1 MLDVRVQVVPKMRP
15 MAFNP
20 GAGTLCRRS
29 LSARIVG
36 LALLALAAS
45 GLGCSGGSA
54 QSAPAG
60 GPGGIPV
67 KIEVARSVPIRDTTE
82 YVATLKSRDSAVIMP
97 EVEGRITAIYV
108 HSGQRLAPG
117 APLMQ
122 LDPSKQQ
129 ATVNSQ
135 QHSQAAQSA
144 NLKWL
149 QEQYQRTSALHAAGV
164 VSQQELDQSKSALE
178 NAQAQLHSLDAQ
190 VQEQQVQL
198 HYYRVVA
205 PADGVVGDV
214 PVRVGDR
221 VTTTTVLTT
230 VDKPGSLEVYIYVPI
245 ERSSQL
251 KMGLPV
257 QIVDSAGKVMAESRI
272 SFISPEVDNT
282 TQAVLVKA
290 SIANNQD
297 RLRTLQF
304 IRARIVWGTHEGP
317 VVPVLA
323 VSRVGGQYFAFL
335 AEPEGGKLV
344 AHQQP
349 LQLGDMV
356 GNDYVVIDG
365 IKPGDKIVVSGTQFL
380 VDGVPV
386 IPQG

>member
-1 MLDVRVQVVPKMRP
+1 MSLR
-15 MAFNP
+15 AFK
-20 GAGTLCRRS
+20 TDLF
-29 LSARIVG
+29 ARFPRNFSSRA
-36 LALLALAAS
+36 ALLGISILAAS
-45 GLGCSGGSA
+45 GLACSGGDAKGA
-54 QSAPAG
+54 QAS
-60 GPGGIPV
+60 GPPGMPV
-67 KIEVARSVPIRDTTE
+67 KIEVARSVSISDSTE

-97 EVEGRITAIYV
+97 EVEGRITQIYV
-108 HSGQRLAPG
+108 HSGQHVAPG
-117 APLMQ
+117 AALMQ
-122 LDPSKQQ
+122 IDPAKQQ

-135 QHSQAAQSA
+135 EHSKAAQLASLQWAQQQYERA
-144 NLKWL
+144 NK
-149 QEQYQRTSALHAAGV
+149 LHDAGV
-164 VSQQELDQSKSALE
+164 VSQQDLDQAKSALD

-198 HYYRVVA
+198 HYYRVA
-205 PADGVVGDV
+205 ATANGVVGDV

-230 VDKPGSLEVYIYVPI
+230 VDKSGGLEAYIYVPV

-257 QIVDSAGKVMAESRI
+257 HIVDTAEKVLADSRI
-272 SFISPEVDNT
+272 SFISPEVDTT
-282 TQAVLVKA
+282 TQTVLVKA
-290 SIANNQD
+290 TISNNQD

-304 IRARIVWGTHEGP
+304 IRARLVWATRQGP

-335 AEPEGGKLV
+335 AEEEGGKLV
-344 AHQQP
+344 AHQKP
-349 LQLGDMV
+349 LQLGDMM
-356 GNDYVVIDG
+356 GNDYVVLDG